1 MFKVQRMVGRDHFFP
16 LVVLQGEGVMTL
28 LYLYW
33 FSHVYG
39 PNSPLADCILNL
51 KELCAV
57 CVSKPLDKGSLQN
70 PIKSAANLHAA

>member
-1 MFKVQRMVGRDHFFP
+1 MFKVQRMVGWDHFVP
-16 LVVLQGEGVMTL
+16 LVVLQGEDAITL

-39 PNSPLADCILNL
+39 PNSPLTDCILNL
-51 KELCAV
+51 KGLCAV
-57 CVSKPLDKGSLQN
+57 CANEPLDKGSLQN